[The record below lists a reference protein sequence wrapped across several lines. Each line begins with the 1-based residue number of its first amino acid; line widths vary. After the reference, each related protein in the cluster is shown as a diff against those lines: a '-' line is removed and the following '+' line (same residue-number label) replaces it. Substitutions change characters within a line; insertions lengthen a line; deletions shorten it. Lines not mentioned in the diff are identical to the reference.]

1 MRASDA
7 DRDIVLTAL
16 GDAYADGR
24 IDRDELDERTDSV
37 NSARTLGELVPLL
50 ADLVPV
56 AASHARVRPS
66 PDVQAQAVA
75 KWQKS
80 RREALMGF
88 LTPVLIC
95 WAIWAV
101 TMFGGFPWPVFVM
114 IPTGLG
120 LISTLVRRQDI
131 IESNERKI
139 LKKQAEELEKKPGPP
154 ELEG

>member
-1 MRASDA
+1 MGAMANGELWAEFRHDPRSPSYGGMRASDA

-66 PDVQAQAVA
+66 PDVHAQAVA
-75 KWQKS
+75 K
-80 RREALMGF
+80 
-88 LTPVLIC
+88 
-95 WAIWAV
+95 
-101 TMFGGFPWPVFVM
+101 
-114 IPTGLG
+114 
-120 LISTLVRRQDI
+120 
-131 IESNERKI
+131 
-139 LKKQAEELEKKPGPP
+139 
-154 ELEG
+154 

>member
-1 MRASDA
+1 
-7 DRDIVLTAL
+7 
-16 GDAYADGR
+16 
-24 IDRDELDERTDSV
+24 
-37 NSARTLGELVPLL
+37 
-50 ADLVPV
+50 
-56 AASHARVRPS
+56 
-66 PDVQAQAVA
+66 
-75 KWQKS
+75 
-80 RREALMGF
+80 MGF

-139 LKKQAEELEKKPGPP
+139 LKKEAVQLEKEPGPP
-154 ELEG
+154 ELGS